1 MDISYKWL
9 KRFITVDKDP
19 GELAAVLTS
28 LGLECDNVEEI
39 PAIPGG
45 LKGVVIGRVV
55 TCEMHP
61 NSDHLHITTV
71 DLGGDEPVQIVCG
84 APNVAAGQTVAVATV
99 GTTLFDDQGNEFKIK
114 RSKIR
119 GVESL
124 GMICAE
130 DELHIG
136 TSHDGIMVL
145 DASRPEARP
154 GTPAAE
160 YFHLESDWRLE
171 VELTPNRVDAA
182 SHLGVARDLRAHGHA
197 CPPALTMPDD
207 KLPEA
212 CAEPF
217 TAIEVENTG
226 ACPRYCGITVR
237 GVKVGPSPEWL
248 CQLLEAAGQRPI
260 NNIVDITN
268 FVLLGLG
275 QPLHCFDLNTVDGGR
290 IVVRN
295 CPEGTPFT
303 TLDGTER
310 KLSSADLMICS
321 ATKPLCIAGVFGGL
335 DSGVTE
341 KTTDVFIESA
351 YFNPTCIRRT
361 ARRHGLSTDASFR
374 YERGTDPNILP
385 YAARVAAAMI
395 VELAGGRICGPAE
408 NPVLDTRPEGFEP
421 FAVQL
426 DPDYMNRLIGKVIP
440 RTEVV
445 EILSALDI
453 EITPASTER
462 QLDLRV
468 PRYRV
473 DVTRPCDVVEE
484 VLRVYGY
491 NNVEFGDELHAS
503 LSQLTDTDFSYVLRQ
518 RVADSLSGLGW
529 REIMCNSLTAVD
541 YYDGNVRWPRS
552 GAVEVINPLS
562 RDLAL
567 LRRTLLYGGLEAIAR
582 NVNRRSSDLLFYEYG
597 NVYQVK
603 GERTDYAGY
612 SERQHLGLWV
622 TGCERVAGWD
632 RPEAEASFA
641 YLKGVVEQILVKV
654 AGRST
659 RFSYKQEAAIP
670 VQQGECDPLAAR
682 LVITGPTGQA
692 VGYIA
697 MVNHSLLHGM
707 EIDQP
712 VCFAEL
718 SWPVVYALQ
727 RSRDNRVAELEK
739 TLPVRRD
746 LALLVD
752 RDVTFDALRSAMMK
766 AGGRQLRSVTLF
778 DVYEG
783 KGVPDGKKS
792 YAIALELQ
800 DAEKTLTDK
809 QIEATVSR
817 LLKALRPLG
826 ATLR

>member
-9 KRFITVDKDP
+9 KRFITVNETPK
-19 GELAAVLTS
+19 ELAATLTS
-28 LGLECDNVEEI
+28 LGLECDNVDEI

-45 LKGVVIGRVV
+45 LKGVEIGRVL
-55 TCEMHP
+55 TCEAHP

-71 DLGGDEPVQIVCG
+71 DLGGDAPVQIVCG

-136 TSHDGIMVL
+136 SSHDGIMVL
-145 DASRPEARP
+145 DASRPEAQP

-160 YFHLESDWRLE
+160 YFHLESDYRLE

-197 CPPALTMPDD
+197 CPPALSMPDD
-207 KLPEA
+207 KLPEP
-212 CAEPF
+212 CGEPF
-217 TAIEVENTG
+217 TTIEVENTE

-248 CQLLEAAGQRPI
+248 CRILEAAGQRPI

-303 TLDGTER
+303 TLDGVEH

-341 KTTDVFIESA
+341 QTTDVFIESA
-351 YFNPTCIRRT
+351 YFNSTSIRRT

-426 DPDYMNRLIGKVIP
+426 NLDYMDRLIGKAIP
-440 RTEVV
+440 HAEVV

-453 EITPASTER
+453 EICPTSTER
-462 QLDLRV
+462 MLDLRV

-473 DVTRPCDVVEE
+473 DVTRECDVVEE

-503 LSQLTDTDFSYVLRQ
+503 LSQLTDTDFSYALQQ

-529 REIMCNSLTAVD
+529 REIMTNSLTAID

-562 RDLAL
+562 RDLTL

-582 NVNRRSSDLLFYEYG
+582 NVNRRAADLLLYEYG
-597 NVYQVK
+597 NVYSVK
-603 GERTDYAGY
+603 GERTDYSGY
-612 SERQHLGLWV
+612 REEQHLGLWV
-622 TGCERVAGWD
+622 TGHERVAGWD
-632 RPEAEASFA
+632 RPESEASFA
-641 YLKGVVEQILVKV
+641 YLKGVVEQILVKA
-654 AGRST
+654 AGRSA
-659 RFSYKQEAAIP
+659 RFSVKQETALP
-670 VQQGECDPLAAR
+670 VQEGECDPLAAR
-682 LVITGPTGQA
+682 LVITGPTGQT

-697 MVNHSLLHGM
+697 MVDHALLQRM
-707 EIDQP
+707 DIDQP

-718 SWPVVYALQ
+718 SWPAIYGLQ
-727 RSRDNRVAELEK
+727 HRRDNRVSELEK

-752 RDVTFDALRSAMMK
+752 KEVSFDTLRTAMEK
-766 AGGRQLRSVTLF
+766 VGGRQLRSVTLF

-817 LLKALRPLG
+817 LLKALQPLG